1 MKKIAF
7 VPILA
12 VLGLGLAACNKTA
25 DTANTSSAETN
36 TVVEESDANF
46 SAVDGIDT
54 ANDADIGNADLSN
67 GTTNAQ

>member
-25 DTANTSSAETN
+25 DTTNTSSVETN

-54 ANDADIGNADLSN
+54 ANDTDLGNAELSN

>member
-7 VPILA
+7 IPILA

-25 DTANTSSAETN
+25 DTANTSSVETN

-46 SAVDGIDT
+46 SAVDGIDA
-54 ANDADIGNADLSN
+54 ANDKNIGNADLSN

>member
-7 VPILA
+7 VPLLA
-12 VLGLGLAACNKTA
+12 VLGLGLAACDKTA
-25 DTANTSSAETN
+25 DTANTSSLETN

-54 ANDADIGNADLSN
+54 ANDTDIGNADLSN